1 MKFMGTMVVTL
12 QTNGWTTKSNINIFG
27 GSRPSLI
34 GRFLMSKL
42 GLMLVQA
49 PAEHGVHNV
58 QKQGETA
65 EQGEDLDDWQKHF
78 SKQFQRVGRSH
89 NYKVQAEFFKN
100 LIPIQQ
106 KAQECP

>member
-1 MKFMGTMVVTL
+1 
-12 QTNGWTTKSNINIFG
+12 
-27 GSRPSLI
+27 
-34 GRFLMSKL
+34 
-42 GLMLVQA
+42 MLVQA

-78 SKQFQRVGRSH
+78 SKPFHLFHRVGLSH

-106 KAQECP
+106 KAEECP